1 MINKNQKSQE
11 EYQIKKIK
19 NISKKIKEFQK
30 FVKNNFNYVGENF
43 AYEARSIHYNKKR
56 GKGIYGS
63 ASKKEIQEL
72 KDEGIK
78 VESVPWVDNKDN

>member
-63 ASKKEIQEL
+63 ASKNEIQEL

-78 VESVPWVDNKDN
+78 VESVPWVDDKDN